1 MRSTCAAKP
10 SDVSLAPCRRQA
22 NCAKLSFGGRQATA
36 RRRTKSAQP
45 ILRQIVRL
53 AAKRTISLTRH
64 AVPNGYGLLPL
75 TGMSPCCAMPRHAE
89 RARAQPEPTA
99 GTARRARRPNGGQRQ
114 RPAEP
119 DGGET
124 GAHGGGPA
132 ESGNAARRARDGR
145 RRRRSTCPRSV
156 PDGFS
161 LLQAPPEVFQG

>member
-1 MRSTCAAKP
+1 VRSTCAAKP
-10 SDVSLAPCRRQA
+10 EDACLVHLPQAGLLHQTVIWRAASASKTPHKIGAADLAP
-22 NCAKLSFGGRQATA
+22 NPPFGEIA
-36 RRRTKSAQP
+36 
-45 ILRQIVRL
+45 
-53 AAKRTISLTRH
+53 LTRH
-64 AVPNGYGLLPL
+64 AVPNGCGLLPL

-145 RRRRSTCPRSV
+145 RRRRSSCPRSV
-156 PDGFS
+156 PDAFG
-161 LLQAPPEVFQG
+161 G